1 MITVASL
8 GTIKWGIQY
17 NVIDNVNKSK
27 SKTLSGFNLNDAAT
41 AQAAT
46 DNANTVD
53 WFVGS
58 LVDLTTSTLTSASL
72 IETRGVNF

>member
-1 MITVASL
+1 MASL

-17 NVIDNVNKSK
+17 IVINNVNQSK
-27 SKTLSGFNLNDAAT
+27 SKTLSGFNLDDTAT

-46 DNANTVD
+46 NNANTVD

-58 LVDLTTSTLTSASL
+58 LVGLTTSTLTDASL